1 MNRVSSI
8 VLTLLFAFALA
19 LALRT
24 FCFTPY
30 VVDGSSMNPTLR
42 GGDQILILQSRLL
55 PMAVKKNDIVVI
67 NGNRIPR
74 QEEAMDFFL
83 VKRVHEEAVE
93 NGYFVTGDNAVR
105 SFDSRRFGPVPS
117 DSLLGKALFVYFPLN
132 RIKLL

>member
-8 VLTLLFAFALA
+8 LLTLLFAFTLA

-42 GGDQILILQSRLL
+42 GGDQILILKNRLL
-55 PMAVKKNDIVVI
+55 PVAVKKNDIVVI
-67 NGNRIPR
+67 DGNLIPR
-74 QEEAMDFFL
+74 KEEPMDFFL
-83 VKRVHEEAVE
+83 VKRVNEEAVE

-105 SFDSRRFGPVPS
+105 SLDSRCFGPVPS